1 MEILDTNINEINRL
15 HNLAQASASDAV
27 EYAKQAGL
35 LLIEEKKKLKHGE
48 FLNWVTSSTELGVRQ
63 AQRYMAVALGKPV
76 AIRQLAEKCDTEM
89 SHLEKLFGKSLF
101 IPKSGHKYETV
112 VWTSETDVLW
122 VLIDPFKPLEENF
135 FLIRCHTLHLNGVD
149 KSGYIDETIKPVP
162 ALLVYGSL
170 QTFGLKEPQLAEW
183 NISPSEGFNR
193 PRRSWDEQGK
203 TIMKC
208 EWEEV
213 E

>member
-1 MEILDTNINEINRL
+1 MELIESKIIEINRL
-15 HNLAQASASDAV
+15 HGLAQASASEAV

-48 FLNWVTSSTELGVRQ
+48 FLNWVTNNTEVGIRQ

-76 AIRQLAEKCDTEM
+76 AIRQLAEKCDSEM

-101 IPKSGHKYETV
+101 IPESGHKYETV
-112 VWTSETDVLW
+112 VWTSETDALW
-122 VLIDPFKPLEENF
+122 VLIDPFKPLEENN
-135 FLIRCHTLHLNGVD
+135 FLIRCYTLKEDGPD
-149 KSGYIDETIKPVP
+149 KSIVLDQTTKPIP
-162 ALLVYGSL
+162 AVLVYTHL
-170 QTFGLKEPQLAEW
+170 QFFGLAEPQIAHW
-183 NISPSEGFNR
+183 NTSPSEGFNQ
-193 PRRSWDEQGK
+193 PSRSWDEKGN
-203 TIMKC
+203 TILKC

>member
-1 MEILDTNINEINRL
+1 MEILDTNTNEINRL
-15 HNLAQASASDAV
+15 HNLAQVSASDAV

-76 AIRQLAEKCDTEM
+76 AIRQLAEKCDSEM

-101 IPKSGHKYETV
+101 IPESGHKYETV
-112 VWTSETDVLW
+112 VWTSETDALW
-122 VLIDPFKPLEENF
+122 VLIDPFKPLEENN
-135 FLIRCHTLHLNGVD
+135 FLIRCYTLKEDGFD
-149 KSGYIDETIKPVP
+149 KSIVLDQTIKPVP
-162 ALLVYGSL
+162 ALLVYSGL
-170 QTFGLKEPQLAEW
+170 QHFGLKEPQTAHW
-183 NISPSEGFNR
+183 NVSPSEGFNK
-193 PRRSWDEQGK
+193 PKVSWNEQGK